1 MKIKLILPFLF
12 LLVSCSKDLNNIV
25 TRDCSFPVHYPVPG
39 GLVNISI
46 ENKEGLDL
54 NSILIEGNKPLICLS
69 GNEISFFY
77 PIKLENTKE
86 SLEITSNGSVIK
98 SIFIKDKEYRESRIT
113 IENKDLVQ
121 APNKF
126 ASRIEK
132 EYYLGLNAK
141 NLRSPLLNQSLKM
154 NFPIKEGIISSEYG
168 VKRFINNKPRNR
180 HKGMDIAAPK
190 GTSILTPLDGKVI
203 LSGNFYYR
211 GNIVFLD
218 HGEGVISSYSHM
230 DEVIAKQGEVLKK
243 GEVIGKVGETGRVT
257 GPHLHWETYLLGQA
271 INPSVFSKLI
281 EDL

>member
-25 TRDCSFPVHYPVPG
+25 TRDCSFPVHYPFPG

-69 GNEISFFY
+69 GNEISFLY

-230 DEVIAKQGEVLKK
+230 DEVIAKQGKVLKK